1 MAIYDDVKITINL
14 NELVEI
20 RAKLISQYDDYS
32 EKVCK
37 GEYLDGGDIDRI
49 ATGLRDTLTWDT
61 LYCMVDDAVLE
72 YLGIKENHY
81 GETTIESLD
90 VTMEKEQKAREKEF
104 KKNFDMVKLESSS
117 WTIEVPVR
125 KKKEEK
131 KEVSADTY
139 KAQEHRYSDPQ

>member
-49 ATGLRDTLTWDT
+49 ATGLRDTLTWDA
-61 LYCMVDDAVLE
+61 LYSMVDDAVLD
-72 YLGIKENHY
+72 YLGMKETHY
-81 GETTIESLD
+81 GERSIETIEI
-90 VTMEKEQKAREKEF
+90 TIEKERKEREKEF
-104 KKNFDMVKLESSS
+104 KKNFDMVKLESSA
-117 WTIEVPVR
+117 WTIEVPLR
-125 KKKEEK
+125 KEIKK
-131 KEVSADTY
+131 
-139 KAQEHRYSDPQ
+139 